1 MLSIILIGVGMEIF
15 CRVPDD
21 FETRSLN
28 LPPET
33 EMAVLL
39 FHGAQD
45 QLNPELSAIAKK
57 YSELIDLSSNTKV
70 VNYDWSFGSS
80 FRLRASTNA
89 LVVGKA
95 LGSELATI
103 KNLKYLRLIGHSAGA
118 YIPDALCRAYR
129 NGGGLA
135 HIEITFLD
143 AFGMR
148 GFVDRGY
155 GARNHG
161 SCADFALNVVNTNDA
176 APTTNSYLNNAWN
189 LDVTGLPHPVGFVLR
204 QDSRTGEIDPMLKL
218 NSALDDVTRNLN
230 DSDHQQN
237 GHYWPPYYF
246 LEILDQEMASPAA
259 RNHEKFP
266 RGEFIMAP
274 SLLSND
280 VSINIQ

>member
-1 MLSIILIGVGMEIF
+1 MFSIILISAAMDIF
-15 CRVPDD
+15 CRTPDD
-21 FETRSLN
+21 FEVKALN
-28 LPPET
+28 LSPET
-33 EMAVLL
+33 EMGVFL

-45 QLNPELSAIAKK
+45 QLNPELSAIAEKFT
-57 YSELIDLSSNTKV
+57 ELLDFRDNLEV

-89 LVVGKA
+89 LKVGES
-95 LGSELATI
+95 LGNELAAM

-161 SCADFALNVVNTNDA
+161 SCADFALNIVNTDDA

-189 LDVTGLPHPVGFVLR
+189 LDVTGLLHPTGFILR
-204 QDSRTGEIDPMLKL
+204 QDPRTGEIDPMLKL